1 MDHTSDEA
9 LKGLLKTH
17 PTPEPS
23 KELLASTVSRLIAEP
38 VSFARAPAAA
48 IPYPVAFLRR
58 HALALLF
65 LVALAL
71 WWSGRQSVSMSDDDL
86 LRIDTLATSSL
97 LTL

>member
-23 KELLASTVSRLIAEP
+23 KALLTSAVSRLMAES
-38 VSFARAPAAA
+38 VSPARAPATA
-48 IPYPVAFLRR
+48 IPYPVALLRR
-58 HALALLF
+58 HVFALLF
-65 LVALAL
+65 LVAVAL
-71 WWSGRQSVSMSDDDL
+71 WWSGRQPVSMTDDEL
-86 LRIDTLATSSL
+86 LRIDTLANSSL

>member
-23 KELLASTVSRLIAEP
+23 KALLTSAVSRLMAEP
-38 VSFARAPAAA
+38 VVPTRATATA
-48 IPYPVAFLRR
+48 IPYPVALLRR
-58 HALALLF
+58 HAVTLLF
-65 LVALAL
+65 LVAVAL
-71 WWSGRQSVSMSDDDL
+71 WWSGRQQVSMTDDEL
-86 LRIDTLATSSL
+86 LQIDTLASSSL